1 MKLGRRVPLG
11 MLFGL
16 SFAAL
21 WQCSDPRVSE
31 SADVFRLKRLEMVKT
46 QIAQRGI
53 LDTAVLRAMS
63 TVPRH
68 RFVHDVDADAAY
80 EDHPLHIGYGQTI
93 SQPYIV
99 ALMTELIRP
108 AGLKRVLEIGT
119 GSGYQ
124 AAVLAELVDSVFSI
138 EIVQPLASEA
148 ADRLQGLGYHSV
160 VVRWGDGYAGWTEKA
175 PFDAILVTAA
185 APEIPKPLVEQL
197 KEGGRMVIPYGEAG
211 GIQQLLLLEKQNGR
225 MNERAVLPV
234 RFVPLVH

>member
-1 MKLGRRVPLG
+1 MKLGKRVHLG
-11 MLFGL
+11 VLFGL
-16 SFAAL
+16 SLAAL

-31 SADVFRLKRLEMVKT
+31 SADVFRKKRAEMVET

-68 RFVHDVDADAAY
+68 RFVGEVDADAAY
-80 EDHPLHIGYGQTI
+80 GDHPLHIGYGQTI

-108 AGLKRVLEIGT
+108 SGLKRVLEVGT

-138 EIVQPLASEA
+138 EIVQPLANEA
-148 ADRLQGLGYHSV
+148 ADRLQKLGYHSV

-175 PFDAILVTAA
+175 PFDAIVVTAA

-225 MNERAVLPV
+225 LNERAVLPV